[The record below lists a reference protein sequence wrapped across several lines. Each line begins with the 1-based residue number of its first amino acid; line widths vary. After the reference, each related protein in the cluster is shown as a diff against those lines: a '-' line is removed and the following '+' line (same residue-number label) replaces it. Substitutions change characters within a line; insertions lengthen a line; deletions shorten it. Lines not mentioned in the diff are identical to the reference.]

1 MELSTRCQFTTKD
14 GQQQK
19 ELEQDI
25 GFNYEFYV
33 LEMKNKD
40 KYWFIQFTVV
50 NLYYTAYYLIDW

>member
-1 MELSTRCQFTTKD
+1 MTKD

-19 ELEQDI
+19 ELEQYI
-25 GFNYEFYV
+25 GFNCEFYM
-33 LEMKNKD
+33 LEMKIKD

>member
-40 KYWFIQFTVV
+40 KY
-50 NLYYTAYYLIDW
+50 